1 MPVHYEKRQFA
12 KEKHNVK
19 VTFLFVFIK
28 LLNERILPQEDLKMA
43 EESHVRLPSW
53 VTITFVDNKAEL
65 YSESALRKKQTNKCM
80 ANGTREKKNI
90 IKQDKHSSSIKR
102 AHKTKI

>member
-19 VTFLFVFIK
+19 VTFLFVLI

-53 VTITFVDNKAEL
+53 VTITIVDNKAEL
-65 YSESALRKKQTNKCM
+65 YSESALRKKTN
-80 ANGTREKKNI
+80 E
-90 IKQDKHSSSIKR
+90 
-102 AHKTKI
+102 

>member
-1 MPVHYEKRQFA
+1 MEHFCSSNGKYSTLMPVHYEKRQFA

-43 EESHVRLPSW
+43 EESHVRLPS
-53 VTITFVDNKAEL
+53 
-65 YSESALRKKQTNKCM
+65 
-80 ANGTREKKNI
+80 
-90 IKQDKHSSSIKR
+90 
-102 AHKTKI
+102 